1 LLLIRGVVQIEQR
14 VVNVRGEEFVALGA
28 QAGAEHAKSH
38 DFR

>member
-1 LLLIRGVVQIEQR
+1 
-14 VVNVRGEEFVALGA
+14 VRGEEFVALGA